1 MKTAHRNG
9 FTLVEVII
17 VVSIISLLTAGLI
30 PSFSNY
36 TKSQTLKQAQEQIV
50 SDLANVQNRA
60 LAGEQ
65 GAGVTGTK
73 YWGIRFTDGSAT
85 YQYFAH
91 TTATCPSLGTPQ
103 IQRSQTLTGEVEIDI
118 SGTGCVFFS
127 TANGDA
133 TGLLSIN
140 VKESGSSTC
149 RKINVN
155 SAGLITKATTC
166 P

>member
-1 MKTAHRNG
+1 MQTAHRNG
-9 FTLVEVII
+9 FTLVEIII

-65 GAGVTGTK
+65 GEGVTGTK
-73 YWGIRFTDGSAT
+73 YWGLRFVDGSAT

-91 TTATCPSLGTPQ
+91 TSATCPSGGVN
-103 IQRSQTLTGEVEIDI
+103 IQRSETLKGEVEVDV
-118 SGTGCVFFS
+118 TGSACVFFS

-133 TGLLSIN
+133 TGLSSVS
-140 VKESGSSTC
+140 VKESGSATC
-149 RKINVN
+149 KKININ
-155 SAGLITKATTC
+155 SAGLISKATC